1 MNRTDEIWTSRSLT
15 DEDRE
20 IIEALGITED
30 EMLSM
35 WEQEEASL
43 MED

>member
-1 MNRTDEIWTSRSLT
+1 MDRTDEVWTNRVLT

-30 EMLSM
+30 EMISM

-43 MED
+43 EMD